1 MEVMSSLTDGT
12 LWQAKPNLEDP
23 SAQLMEGGM
32 SEHHNTERE
41 EQNILQSFP
50 WEGLLKARWGQ
61 DLKFIQNLCVS
72 GLNIHFSINIEFSF
86 VLNLSFY
93 VFKLI

>member
-1 MEVMSSLTDGT
+1 MSSITNGT
-12 LWQAKPNLEDP
+12 LWQARPNLEDP
-23 SAQLMEGGM
+23 SAQLMEGGCR
-32 SEHHNTERE
+32 NIIILRE
-41 EQNILQSFP
+41 KKKNILQSFH

-86 VLNLSFY
+86 DLNLSFY